1 MVRLLLDAKANPNAK
16 DQIGYEQKILVT
28 PLFCAIEYMDPD
40 SPDIRLRIARM
51 LIRAGAS
58 LDSCKGDEPI
68 EEVLEAQESDFP
80 AFSEDD
86 RWLEFKAL
94 VAGVRQHGTY
104 KRYMRAPHRD
114 VLACR
119 GLAQRGK
126 LSTEHR
132 ALNFIAR
139 LGDNGV
145 CWHILTYWRGTD

>member
-1 MVRLLLDAKANPNAK
+1 MTSIKFIDH
-16 DQIGYEQKILVT
+16 Y
-28 PLFCAIEYMDPD
+28 PD
-40 SPDIRLRIARM
+40 SPDIRFRIARM

-80 AFSEDD
+80 AFLEDD

-94 VAGVRQHGTY
+94 VAGVRKHGTY
-104 KRYMRAPHRD
+104 KRYMRAPHRT

-139 LGDNGV
+139 QGDNGIV
-145 CWHILTYWRGTD
+145 WTVLSYWRATN